1 MINGK
6 TTSGFE
12 YTINPAVM
20 DNMELLDTIVEIDT
34 NPLALSKVLK
44 MVLGDEQRKALY
56 DHLRTEDGRVP
67 VKAISEAITDIFNS
81 SGQQG
86 KN

>member
-12 YTINPAVM
+12 YTINPAVL
-20 DNMELLDTIVEIDT
+20 DDMELLDTIVEIDT

-67 VKAISEAITDIFNS
+67 VMAVSAAISEIFNS
-81 SGQQG
+81 SSQG